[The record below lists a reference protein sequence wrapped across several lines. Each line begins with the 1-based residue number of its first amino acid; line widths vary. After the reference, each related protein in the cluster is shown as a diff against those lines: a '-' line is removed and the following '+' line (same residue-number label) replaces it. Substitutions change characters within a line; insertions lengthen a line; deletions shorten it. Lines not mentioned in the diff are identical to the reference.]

1 MVMVD
6 IDEYVLE
13 LLYMR
18 MEALGDESINDVI
31 MRDTMKYAL
40 GDPEFGARLVI
51 TEKARDLLAREAH
64 HGQNV

>member
-1 MVMVD
+1 MVLVD

-31 MRDTMKYAL
+31 MRDTLKFAL
-40 GDPEFGARLVI
+40 GDPEFGARIVL
-51 TEKARDLLAREAH
+51 TDKARDLLAREAH
-64 HGQNV
+64 NGENV

>member
-1 MVMVD
+1 MVLVD
-6 IDEYVLE
+6 IDAYVLE
-13 LLYMR
+13 LLQMR

-40 GDPEFGARLVI
+40 GDPEFGARVVL

-64 HGQNV
+64 HGMNV

>member
-6 IDEYVLE
+6 IDAYVLE

-31 MRDTMKYAL
+31 MRDTLKYAL
-40 GDPEFGARLVI
+40 GMPELGARIVL

-64 HGQNV
+64 NGKNV